1 MDSNIAELQK
11 ALDQSRIETK
21 SNEAGYETIKG

>member
-11 ALDQSRIETK
+11 ALDQARIEAK